1 MILNADKTEMLE
13 DLQEAINILTTA
25 EADDIL
31 SEELAEPD
39 FETEIADSSEVVT
52 DVTPLNHDSAEVDD
66 EEGWGAVEEEDWEDD
81 ENEDWGDVGDE
92 DWSDD
97 EPTENSTETPQTDV
111 VEEQAVAQFTED
123 WEDDVS
129 EETDKEESLETT
141 NADDVEEGVNADID
155 VNAPKDTTLN
165 ADMGSETDTA
175 QSTSTSNEV
184 VKEDTVPVQSESPAQ
199 PTVHSENTQS
209 TGVKNETVT
218 QSKDTKVGSSSNN
231 VNLNRTDE
239 GVIFRDEMGLK
250 EFLRLNK
257 HMRRVEDVT
266 RYFSGKEV
274 NKAIQSGE
282 IVMRK
287 GKLIL

>member
-13 DLQEAINILTTA
+13 DLQEAINILTTV

-39 FETEIADSSEVVT
+39 YETEIADSSEVVA
-52 DVTPLNHDSAEVDD
+52 DATPLNHDSDEFDD
-66 EEGWGAVEEEDWEDD
+66 GWGAVEEEDWEDD
-81 ENEDWGDVGDE
+81 ENENWGNAENE
-92 DWSDD
+92 DWSNGD
-97 EPTENSTETPQTDV
+97 EPTENLTEIPQTNIAD
-111 VEEQAVAQFTED
+111 EQVVAQFTED
-123 WEDDVS
+123 WEDEDS
-129 EETDKEESLETT
+129 EEANGEGSLETT
-141 NADDVEEGVNADID
+141 DANDDM
-155 VNAPKDTTLN
+155 PKDTTSS
-165 ADMGSETDTA
+165 ADMNGEMDVA
-175 QSTSTSNEV
+175 QSNSMSNMTVEEDV
-184 VKEDTVPVQSESPAQ
+184 VPAPSESPAQ
-199 PTVHSENTQS
+199 PAVHSENTQS

-218 QSKDTKVGSSSNN
+218 QSKDTKAGSSSNN

-239 GVIFRDEMGLK
+239 EVIFRDEMGLK

>member
-13 DLQEAINILTTA
+13 DLQEAINILTTV

-39 FETEIADSSEVVT
+39 YETKIADSSEVVT
-52 DVTPLNHDSAEVDD
+52 NVTPLNHDSDEFDD
-66 EEGWGAVEEEDWEDD
+66 DGWGAVEEEDWEDA
-81 ENEDWGDVGDE
+81 ENEDWGNAENE
-92 DWSDD
+92 DWSNGD
-97 EPTENSTETPQTDV
+97 EPTENLTEIPQTDV
-111 VEEQAVAQFTED
+111 VEEQVVAQFTED
-123 WEDDVS
+123 WEDEDS
-129 EETDKEESLETT
+129 EEANGEGSLETT
-141 NADDVEEGVNADID
+141 DANDDM
-155 VNAPKDTTLN
+155 PKDTTSS
-165 ADMGSETDTA
+165 ADMNGKMDVA
-175 QSTSTSNEV
+175 QSNSMSNMV
-184 VKEDTVPVQSESPAQ
+184 VEEDVVPAPSESPAQ

-218 QSKDTKVGSSSNN
+218 QSKDTKAGSSSNS